1 MGMTYDKFKKLA
13 YGLDFDEKSGE
24 YQMVIEELEGLYK
37 EAFEIVYFYP
47 KNVWNEKETE
57 LIFFLNDGYLTVK
70 KEKENFQYEQFRCK
84 VISKSLI
91 KDYYEYN
98 EQQLTVKFDNGKEL
112 IFNSTL
118 DTNKHWVS
126 KYSRSIIELYKAI

>member
-1 MGMTYDKFKKLA
+1 MGMTYERFKKLA
-13 YGLDFDEKSGE
+13 HGLDFDEKSDE
-24 YQMVIEELEGLYK
+24 YLMVIEELEKLY
-37 EAFEIVYFYP
+37 ENAFEIVYFYP

-70 KEKENFQYEQFRCK
+70 KEKENYQYEQFRCK
-84 VISKSLI
+84 VVSKSLV

-98 EQQLTVKFDNGKEL
+98 EQQLTIKFDNGKE
-112 IFNSTL
+112 FFFSSTE

-126 KYSRSIIELYKAI
+126 KYSKSIIDLYKAI